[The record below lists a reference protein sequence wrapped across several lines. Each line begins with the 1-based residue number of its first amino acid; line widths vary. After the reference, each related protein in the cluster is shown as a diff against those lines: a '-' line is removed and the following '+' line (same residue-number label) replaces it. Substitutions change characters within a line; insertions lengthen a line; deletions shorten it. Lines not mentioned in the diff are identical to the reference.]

1 MSRTN
6 LESNLSSAQSVGEK
20 LLILLKKHGPMQA
33 SEAGE
38 HLGTTGEAARQ
49 QFTKLARDGMV
60 EAHSECRG
68 VGRPVQRW
76 HLTALGNKRFPDCHA
91 ELTVKILTTI
101 RRELGED
108 AIGKIITARE
118 NEARRDYFDKLQGAD
133 TLEERIVRLVAIRT
147 EEGYMAQ
154 WEKEPEGSWLIIE
167 NHCPICSAARM
178 CQGFC
183 RAELELFQ
191 TVLDANVE
199 RVEYLLT
206 GSRRCV
212 YRVIQQ
218 ED

>member
-118 NEARRDYFDKLQGAD
+118 NETRRDYFNKLQGTE
-133 TLEERIVRLVAIRT
+133 TLEERIIRLVAIRT

-183 RAELELFQ
+183 RAELDLFQ
-191 TVLDANVE
+191 AVLNANVE

-206 GSRRCV
+206 DSRRCV

>member
-118 NEARRDYFDKLQGAD
+118 NEARRDYFDKLQGAE
-133 TLEERIVRLVAIRT
+133 TLEERIIRLVAIRT

-191 TVLDANVE
+191 TVLNASVE

-206 GSRRCV
+206 DSRRCV

-218 ED
+218 KD

>member
-118 NEARRDYFDKLQGAD
+118 NEARRDYFDKLQGAE
-133 TLEERIVRLVAIRT
+133 TLEERIIRLVAIRT

-167 NHCPICSAARM
+167 NHCPICSAASM

-191 TVLDANVE
+191 TVLNANVE

-206 GSRRCV
+206 DSRRCV

>member
-118 NEARRDYFDKLQGAD
+118 NEARRDYFDKLQGAE
-133 TLEERIVRLVAIRT
+133 TLEERIIRLVAIRT

-191 TVLDANVE
+191 TVLNASVE
-199 RVEYLLT
+199 RVEYLRILAAAYI
-206 GSRRCV
+206 V
-212 YRVIQQ
+212 
-218 ED
+218 

>member
-76 HLTALGNKRFPDCHA
+76 HLTALGNKRFPDSHA

-118 NEARRDYFDKLQGAD
+118 NEARRDYFDKLQGAE
-133 TLEERIVRLVAIRT
+133 TLEERIIRLVAIRT

-191 TVLDANVE
+191 TVLNANVE

-206 GSRRCV
+206 DSRRCV

>member
-118 NEARRDYFDKLQGAD
+118 NEARRDYFDKLQGAE
-133 TLEERIVRLVAIRT
+133 TLEERIIRLVAIRT

-191 TVLDANVE
+191 TVLNANVE

-206 GSRRCV
+206 DSRRCV

>member
-118 NEARRDYFDKLQGAD
+118 NEARRDYFDKLQDAE
-133 TLEERIVRLVAIRT
+133 TLEERIIRLVAIRT

-191 TVLDANVE
+191 TVLNASVE

-206 GSRRCV
+206 DSRRCV

>member
-108 AIGKIITARE
+108 TIGKIITARE
-118 NEARRDYFDKLQGAD
+118 NEARRYYFDKLRGAE
-133 TLEERIVRLVAIRT
+133 TLEERIIRLVAIRT

-191 TVLDANVE
+191 TVLNASVE

-206 GSRRCV
+206 DSRRCV

>member
-76 HLTALGNKRFPDCHA
+76 HLTALGNKRFPDSHA

-108 AIGKIITARE
+108 AISRIITARE
-118 NEARRDYFDKLQGAD
+118 NEARRDYFDKLQGAA
-133 TLEERIVRLVAIRT
+133 TLEERIIRLVAIRT

-191 TVLDANVE
+191 TVLNASVE

-206 GSRRCV
+206 DSRRCV

>member
-76 HLTALGNKRFPDCHA
+76 HLTALGNKRFPDCPA

-118 NEARRDYFDKLQGAD
+118 NEARRDYFDKLQGAE
-133 TLEERIVRLVAIRT
+133 TLEERIIRLVAIRT

-191 TVLDANVE
+191 TVLNASVE

-206 GSRRCV
+206 DSRRCV

>member
-118 NEARRDYFDKLQGAD
+118 NEARRDYFDKLQGAE
-133 TLEERIVRLVAIRT
+133 TLEERIIRLVAIRT

-191 TVLDANVE
+191 TVLNASVE

-206 GSRRCV
+206 NSRRCV

>member
-118 NEARRDYFDKLQGAD
+118 NEARRDYFDKLQGAE
-133 TLEERIVRLVAIRT
+133 TLEDRIIRLVAIRT

-191 TVLDANVE
+191 TVLNASVE

-206 GSRRCV
+206 DSRRCV

>member
-6 LESNLSSAQSVGEK
+6 LESNLSFAQSVGEK

-118 NEARRDYFDKLQGAD
+118 NEARRDYFDKLQGAE
-133 TLEERIVRLVAIRT
+133 TLEDRIIRLVAIRT

-191 TVLDANVE
+191 TVLNANVE

-206 GSRRCV
+206 DSRRCV

>member
-118 NEARRDYFDKLQGAD
+118 NEARRDYFDKLQGAE
-133 TLEERIVRLVAIRT
+133 TLEERIIRLVAIRT

-206 GSRRCV
+206 DSRRCV

-218 ED
+218 KD

>member
-108 AIGKIITARE
+108 AIGKIITTRE
-118 NEARRDYFDKLQGAD
+118 NETRRDYFDKLQGTE
-133 TLEERIVRLVAIRT
+133 TLEERIIRLVAIRT

-183 RAELELFQ
+183 RAELDLFQ
-191 TVLDANVE
+191 AVLNANVE

-206 GSRRCV
+206 DSRRCV

>member
-118 NEARRDYFDKLQGAD
+118 NEARRDYFDKLQGAE
-133 TLEERIVRLVAIRT
+133 TLEERIIRLVAIRT

-191 TVLDANVE
+191 TVLNASVE

-206 GSRRCV
+206 ESRRCV

>member
-76 HLTALGNKRFPDCHA
+76 HLTALGNKRFPDSHA

-108 AIGKIITARE
+108 AISRIITARE
-118 NEARRDYFDKLQGAD
+118 NEARRDYFDKLQGAK
-133 TLEERIVRLVAIRT
+133 TLEERIIRLVAIRT

-191 TVLDANVE
+191 TVLNASVE

-206 GSRRCV
+206 DSRRCV

>member
-118 NEARRDYFDKLQGAD
+118 NEARRDYFDKLQGAE
-133 TLEERIVRLVAIRT
+133 TLEERIIRLVAIRT

>member
-76 HLTALGNKRFPDCHA
+76 HLTALGNKRFPDSHA

-108 AIGKIITARE
+108 AISRIITARE
-118 NEARRDYFDKLQGAD
+118 NEARRDYFDKLRDAK
-133 TLEERIVRLVAIRT
+133 TLEERIIRLVAIRT

-206 GSRRCV
+206 DSRRCV
-212 YRVIQQ
+212 YRVVQQ

>member
-20 LLILLKKHGPMQA
+20 LLILLKKNGPMQA

-118 NEARRDYFDKLQGAD
+118 NEARRDYFDKLQGAE
-133 TLEERIVRLVAIRT
+133 TLEERIIRLVAIRT

-191 TVLDANVE
+191 TVLNASVE

-206 GSRRCV
+206 DSRRCV

>member
-20 LLILLKKHGPMQA
+20 LLFLLKKHGPMQA

-118 NEARRDYFDKLQGAD
+118 NEARRDYFDKLQGAE
-133 TLEERIVRLVAIRT
+133 TLEERIIRLVAIRT

-191 TVLDANVE
+191 TVLNASVE

-206 GSRRCV
+206 DSRRCV

>member
-118 NEARRDYFDKLQGAD
+118 NEARRDYFDKLQGAE
-133 TLEERIVRLVAIRT
+133 TLEERIIRLVAIRT

-191 TVLDANVE
+191 TVLNANVE

>member
-76 HLTALGNKRFPDCHA
+76 HLTALGNKRFPDSHA

-118 NEARRDYFDKLQGAD
+118 NEARRDYFDKLQDAE
-133 TLEERIVRLVAIRT
+133 TLEERIIRLVAIRT

-191 TVLDANVE
+191 AVLNASVE

-206 GSRRCV
+206 DSRRCV

>member
-1 MSRTN
+1 
-6 LESNLSSAQSVGEK
+6 
-20 LLILLKKHGPMQA
+20 
-33 SEAGE
+33 
-38 HLGTTGEAARQ
+38 
-49 QFTKLARDGMV
+49 MV

-118 NEARRDYFDKLQGAD
+118 NEARRDYFDKLQGAE
-133 TLEERIVRLVAIRT
+133 TLEERIIRLVAIRT

-191 TVLDANVE
+191 TVLNASVE

-206 GSRRCV
+206 DSRRCV

>member
-118 NEARRDYFDKLQGAD
+118 NEARRDYFDKLQGAE
-133 TLEERIVRLVAIRT
+133 TLEERIIRLVAIRT

-183 RAELELFQ
+183 RTELELFQ
-191 TVLDANVE
+191 TVLNANVE

>member
-133 TLEERIVRLVAIRT
+133 TLEERIIRLVAIRT

>member
-118 NEARRDYFDKLQGAD
+118 NEARCDYFDKLQGAE
-133 TLEERIVRLVAIRT
+133 TLEERIIRLVAIRT

-191 TVLDANVE
+191 TVLNASVE

-206 GSRRCV
+206 DSRRCV

>member
-33 SEAGE
+33 SEAVE

-118 NEARRDYFDKLQGAD
+118 NEARRDYFDKLQGAE
-133 TLEERIVRLVAIRT
+133 TLEERIIRLVAIRT

>member
-118 NEARRDYFDKLQGAD
+118 NEARRDYFDKLQGAE
-133 TLEERIVRLVAIRT
+133 TLEERIIRLIAIRT

-191 TVLDANVE
+191 TVLNANVE

-206 GSRRCV
+206 DSRRCV

>member
-108 AIGKIITARE
+108 AISKIITARE
-118 NEARRDYFDKLQGAD
+118 NEARRDYFDKLQGAE
-133 TLEERIVRLVAIRT
+133 TLEERIIRLVAIRT

>member
-118 NEARRDYFDKLQGAD
+118 NEARRDYFDKLRGAE

>member
-118 NEARRDYFDKLQGAD
+118 NEARRDYFDKLQGAE
-133 TLEERIVRLVAIRT
+133 TLEERIIRLVAIRT

-167 NHCPICSAARM
+167 NHCPICSAASM

-191 TVLDANVE
+191 TVLNADRNPDLPVPPTA
-199 RVEYLLT
+199 L
-206 GSRRCV
+206 
-212 YRVIQQ
+212 
-218 ED
+218 

>member
-118 NEARRDYFDKLQGAD
+118 NEARRDYFDKLQGAE
-133 TLEERIVRLVAIRT
+133 TLEERIIRLVAIRT

-191 TVLDANVE
+191 TVLNANVE

-206 GSRRCV
+206 DSRRCV

-218 ED
+218 KD

>member
-118 NEARRDYFDKLQGAD
+118 NEARRDYFDKLQGTN

>member
-76 HLTALGNKRFPDCHA
+76 HLTTLGNKRFPDCHA

-118 NEARRDYFDKLQGAD
+118 NEARRDYFDKLQGAE
-133 TLEERIVRLVAIRT
+133 TLEERIIRLVAIRT

-191 TVLDANVE
+191 TVLNASVE

-206 GSRRCV
+206 DSRRCV

>member
-118 NEARRDYFDKLQGAD
+118 NEARRDYFDKLQGAE
-133 TLEERIVRLVAIRT
+133 TLEDRIIRLVAIRT

-191 TVLDANVE
+191 TVLNANVE

-206 GSRRCV
+206 DSRRCV

>member
-118 NEARRDYFDKLQGAD
+118 NEARRNYFDKLQGAE
-133 TLEERIVRLVAIRT
+133 TLEERIIRLVAIRT

-191 TVLDANVE
+191 TVLNASVE

-206 GSRRCV
+206 DSRRCV